1 MSRRVGLTR
10 SYVFALVATSAM
22 MFAGAAFVDSA
33 LRELRG
39 DGPLLNIVGRQ
50 RMLSQQVAKSALWV
64 ANAPDDATR
73 SAARAEMR
81 DAITEMAVNRKYL
94 LEGDADRHLLSSPF
108 AGNALRGAARDITLS
123 NAATFAALDS
133 AAHVASNPA
142 AALPEISRAVSVIL
156 RTEPAYSSAVDREI
170 SALGE
175 QSAERVR
182 DTRTLMWSVVI
193 VIQLALVAI
202 GILVLRPAA
211 RSTRSALVALSRSN
225 RELDWALEAAQE
237 TARAKSEF
245 LATMSHELRT
255 PLNAVIGL
263 SGLMA
268 DTKLDDRQRLFVSTI
283 NRSGEA
289 LLGLINNVLDLSKID
304 AGKLE
309 LEMVDFDLREIVETT
324 VETLALRAEGRNVEL
339 ATFVAPALPA
349 AFVGDPG
356 RIRQV
361 LLNLVGNALKFTEE
375 GSVIVRTTRAVNGQ
389 VRFEVVDTGIGIPE
403 DKIGG
408 LFQAFAQV
416 DASTTRKFG
425 GTGLGLD
432 ISRRIVAMMHGTIG
446 VTSRVGQGST
456 FWFELPLAPAAAQPA
471 ADPREL
477 LGRRILIVDDND
489 ANRLLLE
496 EIARAWQMEPTA
508 VAAAGAAIRELKQ
521 AAATGRP
528 YDFALLDW
536 QMPEVDGY
544 GLARQIHSDANIA
557 GTPLIL
563 ISSFTHTVND
573 AEFSAAGFAAR
584 ISKPVRQRPLRS
596 ALHDAIA
603 PTATRDRVA
612 HSAENVTTTPRYP
625 GKRVLVADDN
635 PVNVLVL
642 KAMLEPYGVRADV
655 AADGVEVLEALKI
668 AAYDLILLDLY
679 MPRLDGRGAAKA
691 IREREAASGRPRA
704 PIVAVTASVTEEDR
718 ASCLASGMDDY
729 VGKPVARDVLDAT
742 LKRWLTTGIP
752 ATPLM

>member
-1 MSRRVGLTR
+1 MASNRR
-10 SYVFALVATSAM
+10 F
-22 MFAGAAFVDSA
+22 
-33 LRELRG
+33 
-39 DGPLLNIVGRQ
+39 
-50 RMLSQQVAKSALWV
+50 
-64 ANAPDDATR
+64 
-73 SAARAEMR
+73 
-81 DAITEMAVNRKYL
+81 L
-94 LEGDADRHLLSSPF
+94 LEGGTGAPGLTEPIPGGALHGTARAF
-108 AGNALRGAARDITLS
+108 AEQNVSEFRAIEA
-123 NAATFAALDS
+123 
-133 AAHVASNPA
+133 A
-142 AALPEISRAVSVIL
+142 AALVTDPKATEAAVRDAVAAIL
-156 RTEPAYSSAVDREI
+156 AAEPTFLARVDQAV
-170 SALGE
+170 SALGD
-175 QSAERVR
+175 QSASAVR
-182 DTRTLMWSVVI
+182 ATRALMWSVVT
-193 VIQLALVAI
+193 VILLALI
-202 GILVLRPAA
+202 GIGIFVLRPAA
-211 RSTRSALVALSRSN
+211 RTARSALVSLSRSN

-268 DTKLDDRQRLFVSTI
+268 DTKLDERQRLFVSTI

-339 ATFVAPALPA
+339 ATFVAPTLPA

-361 LLNLVGNALKFTEE
+361 LLNLVSNALKFTEE
-375 GSVIVRTTRAVNGQ
+375 GSVIVRTTRAASGQ
-389 VRFEVVDTGIGIPE
+389 VRFEVTDTGIGIPE

-432 ISRRIVAMMHGTIG
+432 ISRRIVAMMQGTIG
-446 VTSRVGQGST
+446 VTSRVGEGST

-471 ADPREL
+471 DDPREL
-477 LGRRILIVDDND
+477 IGRRILIVDDND
-489 ANRLLLE
+489 ANRLLLD
-496 EIARAWQMEPTA
+496 EIARAWRMEPTS
-508 VAAAGAAIRELKQ
+508 VSGASDALHALKH
-521 AAATGRP
+521 AAATGQP
-528 YDFALLDW
+528 YDLALLDW

-544 GLARQIHSDANIA
+544 GLAREIHADPAIA
-557 GTPLIL
+557 RTPLVL
-563 ISSFTHTVND
+563 ISSFTHTVAD
-573 AEFSAAGFAAR
+573 EELRSAGFAAR
-584 ISKPVRQRPLRS
+584 LSKPVRQRPLRN
-596 ALHDAIA
+596 ALHAALA
-603 PTATRDRVA
+603 PTAAGSLMTRT
-612 HSAENVTTTPRYP
+612 AEHAAPMLRYP

-655 AADGVEVLEALKI
+655 AADGMEVLDALKI
-668 AAYDLILLDLY
+668 GAYDLILLDLY
-679 MPRLDGRGAAKA
+679 MPRLDGRGAAQA
-691 IREREAASGRPRA
+691 VRERERGGSHPRT

-718 ASCLASGMDDY
+718 AACLAAGMDDY
-729 VGKPVARDVLDAT
+729 VAKPIAREVLDAT
-742 LKRWLTTGIP
+742 LRRWLTPEAGPGTH
-752 ATPLM
+752 M